1 MPRSPSHTCASTFSN
16 DNYSGYL
23 HPGRPVPILDVHGTK
38 DPILPYAG
46 ISVSENPAWPLPA
59 IPHWLQDWTS
69 RDDCTRGPVTF
80 FQQSTVT
87 GEQWTNCQGNATV
100 VHYRIEGGGHSWPRN
115 IGSRSGAEVIWLF
128 LQAYRL
134 P

>member
-46 ISVSENPAWPLPA
+46 ISVSENPAWPLPS
-59 IPHWLQDWTS
+59 IPHWLQDWAS
-69 RDDCTRGPVTF
+69 RDGCARGPVTF
-80 FQQSTVT
+80 FQQSTVI
-87 GEQWTNCQGNATV
+87 GEQWTACLK
-100 VHYRIEGGGHSWPRN
+100 RR
-115 IGSRSGAEVIWLF
+115 RSLKEYKIAPPGRRSLNSAAAAR
-128 LQAYRL
+128 AYC
-134 P
+134 